1 MAQTNWSWRL
11 SLSLSAENWAE
22 TKEQSAA
29 RSALSSASCQRSE
42 PVQSEA
48 WDRSPALPYPLH
60 ECLESTMP
68 VYSPLAM
75 GTSLLCRIGDISTL
89 H

>member
-1 MAQTNWSWRL
+1 MAQTDMDGLVSF
-11 SLSLSAENWAE
+11 SLSTKNWAE

-29 RSALSSASCQRSE
+29 RSAQFSASCQRSG
-42 PVQSEA
+42 
-48 WDRSPALPYPLH
+48 RSPALPYPPH
-60 ECLESTMP
+60 ECQESTRSA
-68 VYSPLAM
+68 YSSLSK